1 MRYRKSVYID
11 KVINRDLF
19 KTHRFFPI
27 FVLYI
32 YVMEKL
38 ISYPI
43 SIVYYVCF
51 GLCLVVFHPIQ
62 WICLTLF
69 GYQAHK
75 KSVDYLNFFLVRC
88 TNLLGT
94 RYTFQNRDTIPKNVP
109 IIFVSNH
116 QSMYDI
122 IGMIWYLRR
131 FHAKF
136 VSKKE
141 LGKGIPSVSF
151 NLRHGGSVL
160 IDRKDPKQAI
170 PAIKGLS
177 EYIEKHKRSAV
188 IFPEGTRSKDG
199 KPKEFAQSGLKILCK
214 YAPSAYVVPITI
226 NNSWKMVK
234 FGTFPMGLG
243 NHLQFIIH
251 EAIPVNEFTTEEIM
265 SKTEKAV
272 TQSIIN

>member
-1 MRYRKSVYID
+1 
-11 KVINRDLF
+11 
-19 KTHRFFPI
+19 
-27 FVLYI
+27 
-32 YVMEKL
+32 MEKL

-43 SIVYYVCF
+43 SVVYYLCF
-51 GLCLVVFHPIQ
+51 GLFLVIFHPIQ
-62 WICLTLF
+62 WVCFSVF

-94 RYTFQNRDTIPKNVP
+94 TYSFENRELIPKNAP
-109 IIFVSNH
+109 IIFVVNH

-122 IGMIWYLRR
+122 IGMIWYLRD
-131 FHAKF
+131 FHTKF

-141 LGKGIPSVSF
+141 LGKGIPSVSY

-170 PAIKGLS
+170 PIIKGLS
-177 EYIEKHKRSAV
+177 EYIEKYKRSAV

-214 YAPSAYVVPITI
+214 YASSAYVVPITV

-234 FGTFPMGLG
+234 FGAFPMGLG
-243 NHLQFIIH
+243 NKLQFIIH
-251 EAIPVNEFTTEEIM
+251 NPIAVKDM
-265 SKTEKAV
+265 SFLELMQKTESAV
-272 TQSIIN
+272 VSSIKV